1 MIDTNTWI
9 EIIPKGYPPIP
20 RVSMSSILIEND
32 ILFFGGYDGSLWN
45 NDLYLFNLSNNK
57 NLIKTFLKIIIYKF
71 YKLNF

>member
-57 NLIKTFLKIIIYKF
+57 
-71 YKLNF
+71 